1 MNTSAVFEQYA
12 YMFARRVLLFLACV
26 VSTGVLLS
34 LSSMSSYANQS
45 QSYTIDY
52 ALGDNDSHA
61 SAREIA
67 LHKVRLLA
75 IQKAGKYVQGDER
88 LNQGQLSQNIRI
100 LGATVVS
107 ISDIKETYSIGEHNQ
122 STLHLKATAVVDD
135 AQLKKRIIAIQ
146 GDADQRSRLAQY
158 ESDLESIISRF
169 QTLAEKKAD
178 NKQDIDAIIAERNA
192 LILNLHATLKAA
204 NLEFSQGFIFQQGN
218 NLNDHINAKVKRIKD
233 EVYQNI
239 MENTSVHLQTVSVI
253 LNKDTGLYK
262 YKLEVVWKLAHF
274 PSDTYKKIIHKHQF
288 LSHNDYTDMQ
298 IGILQSFHCGDCG
311 MKDDALTYPYN
322 GIAIGSFYTKY
333 SDDYET
339 ALFNPYPNDYERVA
353 FINPQQHFDQS
364 IEIMKRLGRSSVY
377 VDVFLKG
384 IETKHVLLPVS
395 HASHRSSNNY
405 IIFGSGSR
413 VVTFNLT
420 PSEAKFATGVGA
432 KLTII
437 NGEDR

>member
-34 LSSMSSYANQS
+34 LSSISSYANQS

-218 NLNDHINAKVKRIKD
+218 NLNDYINAKVKRIKD

-239 MENTSVHLQTVSVI
+239 MENTTIHLDQGSVFF
-253 LNKDTGLYK
+253 NKDTSLYE
-262 YKLEVVWKLAHF
+262 YTLVVYWNLAHF
-274 PSDTYKKIIHKHQF
+274 PSDVYKKIID
-288 LSHNDYTDMQ
+288 SHPSINRFD
-298 IGILQSFHCGDCG
+298 
-311 MKDDALTYPYN
+311 DDATKFKCTSAGMSKDLFTYPYN
-322 GIAIGSFYTKY
+322 DIAIGSYY
-333 SDDYET
+333 STNSGHYDT
-339 ALFNPYPNDYERVA
+339 VLFNPY
-353 FINPQQHFDQS
+353 QQFED
-364 IEIMKRLGRSSVY
+364 IGEGIAATIMKRLGESGIY
-377 VDVFLKG
+377 IDVFLKG
-384 IETKHVLLPVS
+384 IETKHLLIPIS
-395 HASHRSSNNY
+395 YATQEPSNNY
-405 IIFGSGSR
+405 IVFYSGR
-413 VVTFNLT
+413 KNVTFNLT
-420 PSEAKFATGVGA
+420 PSEAKLATGVGA